1 MVRRGRV
8 QVRARE
14 GAWPRGWASGGACG
28 SEAGPW
34 RWLGCF
40 GFFHFF
46 LLSKSFSISI
56 SHFYLHLG
64 HLCMYTCVG
73 KHVHILMGSTRGR
86 LEY

>member
-14 GAWPRGWASGGACG
+14 GAWPRGWASGGARG

-46 LLSKSFSISI
+46 LLFLFFISFPI
-56 SHFYLHLG
+56 LCNPLG
-64 HLCMYTCVG
+64 SYVCAMCCPARAHPYAVN
-73 KHVHILMGSTRGR
+73 
-86 LEY
+86 